1 MRHPPE
7 GAMSMARLM
16 TCLLLLLSLSGCFR
30 MSLRSG
36 APRGGAP
43 AEQSGVSLVAGL
55 TTSNVVT
62 PECQHGLSRVDVYWP
77 WWGPVAFVATLG
89 IVAPLRTEYV
99 CAEGVQAAPLPD
111 EVPESH
117 PAL

>member
-1 MRHPPE
+1 
-7 GAMSMARLM
+7 MAWLL
-16 TCLLLLLSLSGCFR
+16 TCSLLLLSLTGCFR

-43 AEQSGVSLVAGL
+43 EEQTGVSLVAGL

-62 PECQHGLSRVDVYWP
+62 PECRHGFSRVDVYWP
-77 WWGPVAFVATLG
+77 WWGPVVFAATFG

-99 CAEGVQAAPLPD
+99 CAEAAEAPGLAPPEHVPSSHSPL
-111 EVPESH
+111 
-117 PAL
+117 